1 MRTLRRKTH
10 SGMTRFSRKS
20 RTGSDR
26 KTGHRTEAYILINI
40 ILAGVILLI
49 FAYSGFY
56 SPTKDNYPV
65 ICIHEKLTG
74 QPCVSCGLSHSF
86 SLIVRGRIAEAAE
99 WNVYGIRV
107 FLFFFCQIFMRII
120 FSLFYIRNPG
130 YRRELVIYD
139 IAGSLIIFL
148 LSFWPFI
155 RFIFSQIH

>member
-1 MRTLRRKTH
+1 MI
-10 SGMTRFSRKS
+10 RFSRKN

-26 KTGHRTEAYILINI
+26 KTGHNIEAYILINI
-40 ILAGVILLI
+40 ILAGLILFI
-49 FAYSGFY
+49 FAYSGLY
-56 SPTKDNYPV
+56 SPSRDNYPV

-86 SLIVRGRIAEAAE
+86 SLIVRGRFAEAAE
-99 WNVYGIRV
+99 WNIYGIRI
-107 FLFFFCQIFMRII
+107 FLFFFSQILMRLV
-120 FSLFYIRNPG
+120 FSFFYIRRPG

-148 LSFWPFI
+148 VSFWPFI